1 MLATMLASQ
10 ALANNVAS
18 IFYNVQFAC
27 MLHKKLII
35 KFRVLSRDLGLGAG
49 GKLIHL
55 FPHGTKMCVVRQ
67 PPPLYLAYDNCFAN
81 P

>member
-10 ALANNVAS
+10 ALANIVAS
-18 IFYNVQFAC
+18 IFYNVQVAC

-49 GKLIHL
+49 GKLIPSVSAWNKNVCGETATTSL
-55 FPHGTKMCVVRQ
+55 SGV
-67 PPPLYLAYDNCFAN
+67 
-81 P
+81 